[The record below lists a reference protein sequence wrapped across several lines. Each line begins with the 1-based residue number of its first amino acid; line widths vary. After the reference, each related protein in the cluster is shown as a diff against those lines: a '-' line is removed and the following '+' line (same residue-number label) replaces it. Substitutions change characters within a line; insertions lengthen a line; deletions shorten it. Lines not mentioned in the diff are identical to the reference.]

1 MAAGVAAVAAF
12 QLRKLVESLVVVG
25 FIVFGILVKRL
36 ILPGDKLVTFH
47 GGLSAPRGKERRV
60 WKGREEDRE
69 ISLCIALFLEFPKAN
84 EVHIR
89 NYYNKFLAS

>member
-36 ILPGDKLVTFH
+36 ILPGDKLVTFLV
-47 GGLSAPRGKERRV
+47 GLSAPKGEKREGYGEGERKIVQR
-60 WKGREEDRE
+60 REEDRKFPFV
-69 ISLCIALFLEFPKAN
+69 LPYFLNSRKQM
-84 EVHIR
+84 R
-89 NYYNKFLAS
+89 YKKLL